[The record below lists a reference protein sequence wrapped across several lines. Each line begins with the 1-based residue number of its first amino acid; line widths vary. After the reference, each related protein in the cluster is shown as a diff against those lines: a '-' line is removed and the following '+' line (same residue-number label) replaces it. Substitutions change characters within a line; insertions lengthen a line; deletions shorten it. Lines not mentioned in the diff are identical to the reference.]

1 MWQCMPVIPVLRQE
15 DYMFESGLG
24 QTFNKT
30 WPPKEKKRKEKKR
43 KEKKRKEK
51 KRKLNLM
58 SSGSPP

>member
-1 MWQCMPVIPVLRQE
+1 MPVIPVLRQE

-43 KEKKRKEK
+43 KEKKRK
-51 KRKLNLM
+51 
-58 SSGSPP
+58 GS